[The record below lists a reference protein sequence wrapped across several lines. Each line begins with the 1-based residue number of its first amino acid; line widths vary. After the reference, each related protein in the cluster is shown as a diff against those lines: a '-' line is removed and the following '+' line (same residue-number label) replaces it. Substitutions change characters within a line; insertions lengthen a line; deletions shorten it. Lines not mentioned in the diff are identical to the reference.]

1 MAQFYDQDNPHASY
15 NRSYSSDMERYE
27 RQANNVTKK
36 SAMTPVQRDRAKVIK
51 AQQRRQE
58 RIKRLGA
65 LALACMITGGISV
78 GVVSNV
84 VETIHNNAIVNEQT
98 YSFAKEVIYPNT
110 HRTYDNQ
117 GYFYDYD
124 DIADAIMADGKD
136 FSNEL
141 YKAYSYLGEG
151 QTNRVMKYTDYN
163 SVEEY
168 AKKSGFDDVDAWS
181 KSERS
186 KIILNDEVNSK
197 KAELDAMH
205 RELNGSAVSAAAE
218 EYGLGYNLVA
228 GANIAGF
235 KKVAEA
241 MMSQGVV

>member
-15 NRSYSSDMERYE
+15 SRSYSSDMERYE
-27 RQANNVTKK
+27 RQASTVTKK
-36 SAMTPVQRDRAKVIK
+36 STMTPAQKERARVIK

-58 RIKRLGA
+58 RRRRLGA
-65 LALACMITGGISV
+65 LALACMITGGVAV

-84 VETIHNNAIVNEQT
+84 AETMHNNAIVHEQT
-98 YSFAKEVIYPNT
+98 YSFVKEVIYPNT

-117 GYFYDYD
+117 HYFYDYD

-141 YKAYSYLGEG
+141 YKAYSYLGEY
-151 QTNRVMKYTDYN
+151 QTNRVMKYTDYDT
-163 SVEEY
+163 VEEY
-168 AKKSGFDDVDAWS
+168 AKNAGFEDVDAWA

-186 KIILNDEVNSK
+186 KIVLNDEVNSK

-205 RELNGSAVSAAAE
+205 RELNSSAVEKAATD
-218 EYGLGYNLVA
+218 GYE
-228 GANIAGF
+228 GG
-235 KKVAEA
+235 K
-241 MMSQGVV
+241 